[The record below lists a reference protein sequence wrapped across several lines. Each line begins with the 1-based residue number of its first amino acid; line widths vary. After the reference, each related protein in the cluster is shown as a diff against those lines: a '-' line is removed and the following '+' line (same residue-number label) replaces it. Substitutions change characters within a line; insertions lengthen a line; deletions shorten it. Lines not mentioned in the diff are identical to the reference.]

1 LPPCPR
7 RRCLEREHRCR
18 IRRLARGRGGA
29 RHALALAAAF
39 GDRLI
44 IGFGIAPPGSVGDE
58 FRAHRRALRERAQ
71 ELTAKALERALRT
84 GVEVE
89 TALVED
95 RPSAALVS
103 LADENDSRMIV
114 VGSYGE
120 RPLKGAIL
128 GSTPYKLLY
137 LADRPVLV
145 VPAE

>member
-1 LPPCPR
+1 MSRSIVVGYDASP
-7 RRCLEREHRCR
+7 
-18 IRRLARGRGGA
+18 GA
-29 RHALALAAAF
+29 QAALDHALELATAF

-44 IGFGIAPPGSVGDE
+44 IGFGVTPPGSLGDE
-58 FRAHRRALRERAQ
+58 FRAHRQALRERAE
-71 ELTAKALERALRT
+71 ELTAKALERVLGA

-95 RPSAALVS
+95 RPSSALVS
-103 LADENDSRMIV
+103 LADENDARMIV

-137 LADRPVLV
+137 MADRPVLV